1 MSGITRDFSQQSVQ
15 ELRDIIRKNLQ
26 DNQWGFFDWFD
37 DTFLMQELNIK
48 NYINNVNEY
57 HAKMIDK
64 HNMGSAEFDRILQ
77 RVHTVDENY
86 SARINSLVDQA
97 KALQTRIEQLTKMID
112 PSVITANPS
121 DFARLADGID
131 SKYQKVKVQSE
142 TKIKQCEAS
151 MPVLYD
157 KQWYENVVDSI
168 EAGVNVAGKISE
180 GAVCGTVDFA
190 KGLVQGVVDTAKG
203 IDNCYQKMLAFA
215 KDPDKKFAE
224 WGNYLE
230 KHPFGFIQSY
240 ISFQKE
246 LPSFLSNQVH
256 KSADDFAKADLKTK
270 SEMVTQGIEN
280 LLLFLVPE
288 AKIGTAGEAVELT
301 GDLSKAGEAA
311 GFAERLSQAD
321 EAAELLENL
330 PKAGGIA
337 EFAGDF
343 SKAGKA
349 VGLAGDLPKAGE
361 VAEFAED
368 FNWGEATELAGNLS
382 EADEAAELL
391 KNLPKT
397 DEAAEFAKDFPQA
410 SGSDSLIN
418 AEKALEEERAKIRIE
433 KTAGFEEGVTQG
445 ESESEQAEI
454 DIDEAKE
461 EDETDNNSEDN
472 NGDNNTDGGGDAK
485 NSIIKIIKKNGLTV
499 DEFNKLRLTNPNE
512 LSPEQ
517 VKTMKA
523 IRDEIPKIDPNT
535 YIQKTI
541 PEGDID
547 GYMSGGWNQIGGYI
561 AKYDDV
567 SHIKNYNDVVESSRL
582 DYVTADGNR
591 PYPEGGNTYGY
602 IKFKTKATDKI
613 SIPYGEIFGGS
624 HTEGLPCTLNGFTG
638 ARNGEIVPEW
648 ILDNRVTPVNGSELH
663 KVVNGR
669 DTVIGIFNGKKFIG
683 IGG

>member
-1 MSGITRDFSQQSVQ
+1 MSGITRDFSQQSIQ

-64 HNMGSAEFDRILQ
+64 HNMGSAEFDRILE

-86 SARINSLVDQA
+86 SARINSLADQA

-112 PSVITANPS
+112 PSVITANPG

-142 TKIKQCEAS
+142 ARMKQCEAS

-168 EAGVNVAGKISE
+168 EAGVNVAGQVGE
-180 GAVCGTVDFA
+180 GIGW
-190 KGLVQGVVDTAKG
+190 GLVDVAKDLVFGVKDTAVG
-203 IDNCYQKMLAFA
+203 LFH
-215 KDPDKKFAE
+215 
-224 WGNYLE
+224 YLTNNPQEENALFIANIYVQSE
-230 KHPFGFIQSY
+230 KQNKSVPQ
-240 ISFQKE
+240 
-246 LPSFLSNQVH
+246 FLWDSLTTDIWNGLQTT
-256 KSADDFAKADLKTK
+256 ADDFAKGDLKTK
-270 SEMVTQGIEN
+270 SEMATRVLGN
-280 LLLFLVPE
+280 LALFFVP
-288 AKIGTAGEAVELT
+288 ATTVVKVGKAGEAVELA
-301 GDLSKAGEAA
+301 GNLSKVGETA
-311 GFAERLSQAD
+311 GFAEKLSQAD

-397 DEAAEFAKDFPQA
+397 DEAAEFAKDFSQA
-410 SGSDSLIN
+410 SGSDPLIN

-433 KTAGFEEGVTQG
+433 KTAGLEEGVTQG

-454 DIDEAKE
+454 GIDEAKRE
-461 EDETDNNSEDN
+461 EETKKNTEGTNNDFNE
-472 NGDNNTDGGGDAK
+472 
-485 NSIIKIIKKNGLTV
+485 KIRVTYAELKKVDRFLKKNGLNAAQRREV
-499 DEFNKLRLTNPNE
+499 IEAFNPGTEVITLDKDLVVYRYYGGGANSRGRWVTIRPLNDPTNQLALPPGSTAEN
-512 LSPEQ
+512 
-517 VKTMKA
+517 MKQWV
-523 IRDEIPKIDPNT
+523 IPKGTEVLKGTAAPHFGRMGGAPQIYLPN
-535 YIQKTI
+535 QNLLK
-541 PEGDID
+541 
-547 GYMSGGWNQIGGYI
+547 
-561 AKYDDV
+561 
-567 SHIKNYNDVVESSRL
+567 
-582 DYVTADGNR
+582 
-591 PYPEGGNTYGY
+591 
-602 IKFKTKATDKI
+602 
-613 SIPYGEIFGGS
+613 
-624 HTEGLPCTLNGFTG
+624 
-638 ARNGEIVPEW
+638 
-648 ILDNRVTPVNGSELH
+648 
-663 KVVNGR
+663 
-669 DTVIGIFNGKKFIG
+669 
-683 IGG
+683 